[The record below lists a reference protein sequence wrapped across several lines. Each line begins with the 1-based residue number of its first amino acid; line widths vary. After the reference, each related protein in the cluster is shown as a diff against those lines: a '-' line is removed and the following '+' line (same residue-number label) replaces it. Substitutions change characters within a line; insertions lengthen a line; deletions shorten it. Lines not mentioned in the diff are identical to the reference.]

1 MNMKLFNLAL
11 IELEQLHWHLHLNG
25 GPDLWTGQLLLM
37 FRKAARDEPAD
48 DEVMYLGANPTDT
61 EPPKPAA

>member
-11 IELEQLHWHLHLNG
+11 IELEQLHWHLHRNG
-25 GPDLWTGQLLLM
+25 GPDYWTGQLLRI
-37 FRKAARDEPAD
+37 FRDAAKTEPAEE
-48 DEVMYLGANPTDT
+48 EVMWLGADPSET